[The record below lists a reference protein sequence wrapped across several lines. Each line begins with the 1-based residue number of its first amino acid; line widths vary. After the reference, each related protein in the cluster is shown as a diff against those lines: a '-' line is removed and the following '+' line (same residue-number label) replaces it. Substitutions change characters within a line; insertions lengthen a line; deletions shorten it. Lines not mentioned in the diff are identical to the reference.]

1 MLYPIGI
8 QFFEDLRTEGF
19 VYVDKTARMYE
30 MTSTG
35 KFYFLSRPRRFGKSL
50 LLSTLKVYFE
60 GRKDLFKGLA
70 IEQLEHNWTKYPV
83 LYLDLNTGTY
93 DTMDNLEQNIND
105 IFDEW
110 DDIYELSTKGKPF
123 ETRFK
128 RIVQR
133 AYEKTGQKVV
143 ILVDEYDKPI
153 LAAIDDEEL
162 QEKFRRTLK
171 SIYSVLKT
179 QGNYIRFALLT
190 GVSKFS
196 HMSVFSDLNN
206 LEDITLDKRFA
217 DICGISEK
225 ELRTYFADSIKE
237 LADANSMIYDEAC
250 AELEKLYD
258 GYHFAPN
265 SVGMYNPF
273 SLLNTLKSK
282 KFGKYW
288 YRTGTPTFL
297 VKMLQ
302 NNDYNL
308 NNLQNETITAELL
321 DSVESLDNSAIPLLY
336 QCGYL
341 TITGFD
347 KRFDR
352 YYLGFPNL
360 EVEQGFT
367 NFLLPFYIKNKD
379 KKAIDFLDDFVCDVE
394 EGRPERFLSSMKTLL
409 DGNDYSIIGELE
421 KYFQNVMCLIFK
433 LMGFHVDVEY
443 KTATGRIDAVIK
455 TKDYIYLMELKV
467 DTPAEKALEQIE
479 SKDYAKVFAADER
492 TLYKIGVSFSSE
504 TRSISE
510 YKISPNSFS

>member
-8 QFFEDLRTEGF
+8 QSFETVITDGF
-19 VYVDKTARMYE
+19 VYVDKTEQMYNLI
-30 MTSTG
+30 SSG
-35 KFYFLSRPRRFGKSL
+35 RYYFLSRPRRFGKSL
-50 LLSTLKVYFE
+50 LVSTLEAYFLGKRE
-60 GRKDLFKGLA
+60 LFKGLA
-70 IEQLEHNWTKYPV
+70 IEQLETEWKKYPV
-83 LYLDLNTGTY
+83 LYLDLNTGKY
-93 DTMDNLEQNIND
+93 DTLDNLESNLNT
-105 IFDEW
+105 IFAKWER
-110 DDIYELSTKGKPF
+110 IYGSLDVENTFESRLKGII
-123 ETRFK
+123 E
-128 RIVQR
+128 R
-133 AYEKTGQKVV
+133 AYEKTGLQVV

-153 LAAIDDEEL
+153 LTAIDNEAL
-162 QEKFRRTLK
+162 QEQFRSTLK

-179 QGNYIRFALLT
+179 QSKYIRFAFLT

-206 LEDITLDKRFA
+206 LEDITLNERYA
-217 DICGISEK
+217 DICGISKK
-225 ELRTYFADSIKE
+225 ELHTYFDDSIKE
-237 LADANSMIYDEAC
+237 LAKNNSMTFEEAC

-265 SVGMYNPF
+265 TAGMYNPF

-282 KFGKYW
+282 TFGKYW

-302 NNDYNL
+302 KKDYNL
-308 NNLQNETITAELL
+308 NGLQNESATAELL

-341 TITGFD
+341 TITGYD
-347 KRFDR
+347 KRFDK
-352 YYLGFPNL
+352 YHLGFPNL
-360 EVEQGFT
+360 EVEQGFM
-367 NFLLPFYIKNKD
+367 NFLLPFYIRNKD
-379 KKAIDFLDDFVCDVE
+379 KKASDVLDNFVCDVE

-433 LMGFHVDVEY
+433 IMGFHVDIEY

-467 DTPAEKALEQIE
+467 DTSAEKALEQIE
-479 SKDYAKVFAADER
+479 AKNYAKAYAADER
-492 TLYKIGVSFSSE
+492 KLYKIGVCFSNK

-510 YKISPNSFS
+510 YKIEA